1 MKAPVVYRTSP
12 LHLSASQVVAWV
24 WVGRQSAPSKP
35 ATWTSDKVAAVLLG
49 NVAPLLLYIHIEEL
63 LVELYIVRSRRRIL

>member
-24 WVGRQSAPSKP
+24 WVSRQSAPSKP
-35 ATWTSDKVAAVLLG
+35 ATWTSDKVAD
-49 NVAPLLLYIHIEEL
+49 PLLLYIHIEEL